1 MKIETLHSMW
11 NSSSA
16 CDLDYCEQGEQDP
29 MGVLPSS
36 AVPLAEVSASMA
48 TSSDVI
54 HVCVALSVLYG
65 LVRVI
70 QRYGAYVFNEAL
82 TPEQRKDRPDDR
94 LVTRIHGAYYDL
106 SSFHHPGGPIA
117 VSLIHRRDGT
127 ALFESHHPFVS
138 RGMLTKILSKYEISK
153 KAYLDGC
160 TPLDPRDTGYYDWE
174 GIDED
179 AFAQELRGHVNDY
192 FRGIAKRKGITLN
205 QAAKATP
212 ARWALIISLMACFFG
227 TLPSFINGNW
237 LFLFMSPVL
246 AWVTAV
252 NYVRSSV
259 CVSLLYTIVHYS
271 NSSSAPTRIIETVQW
286 HDGLHFSLSTD
297 WRVNAWLPYLFPYY
311 SSPWLWYHEHVIGHH
326 AYPNVAHKDPD
337 LAHAPQL
344 MREHGSIKWK
354 PTHASQARWHR
365 VLLVW
370 SVALGI
376 GLSLLNDAKANLKS
390 SYNNVVPYSSLS
402 RPRVIAHVLGRCVYV
417 YMLHLW
423 PFFTMPLWKALI
435 WATVPGAMLSV
446 CFMLNTQ
453 INHLSEACAHA
464 SSPNFYKHQAVT
476 AQNFGNDNLFCYYFS
491 GGLNYQIEH
500 HLFPTVNHCHLPAL
514 SPGIKRIC
522 HKHGVPYNHA
532 TGYCEAFA
540 AHFAHTKSMSVKP
553 PC

>member
-1 MKIETLHSMW
+1 MASVDNTSMW
-11 NSSSA
+11 NSSTACEDPLGFLPPSA
-16 CDLDYCEQGEQDP
+16 A
-29 MGVLPSS
+29 S
-36 AVPLAEVSASMA
+36 AVHTVPLAEFSTSMAA
-48 TSSDVI
+48 TSSDVL
-54 HVCVALSVLYG
+54 HACVALSVLYG
-65 LVRVI
+65 VVRLV
-70 QRYGAYVFNEAL
+70 QRYGAYLFNEAL
-82 TPEQRKDRPDDR
+82 TPEQRKHRPDDR

-106 SSFHHPGGPIA
+106 TSFHHPGGPIA

-138 RGMLTKILSKYEISK
+138 RGMLNKILSKYEISK

-160 TPLDPRDTGYYDWE
+160 TPLDPRDTSFYNWE

-179 AFAQELRGHVNDY
+179 SFTRELREHVNEY
-192 FRGIAKRKGITLN
+192 FSGIAKRKGITLN

-212 ARWALIISLMACFFG
+212 ARWALIISLMVCFFG
-227 TLPSFINGNW
+227 TLPSFVNGDW
-237 LFLFMSPVL
+237 VFFFISPIL

-252 NYVRSSV
+252 NY
-259 CVSLLYTIVHYS
+259 
-271 NSSSAPTRIIETVQW
+271 W

-326 AYPNVAHKDPD
+326 AYPNVAHRDPD

-354 PTHASQARWHR
+354 PTHGNQARWHR
-365 VLLVW
+365 VLFVW

-402 RPRVIAHVLGRCVYV
+402 RPRMIIHILGRFVYV

-464 SSPNFYKHQAVT
+464 SSPNFYKHQVIT
-476 AQNFGNDNLFCYYFS
+476 AQNFGNGSLFCYYFS

-522 HKHGVPYNHA
+522 QKHGVPYNHA
-532 TGYCEAFA
+532 TGYCEAFSS
-540 AHFAHTKSMSVKP
+540 HFAHTKSMSVKP
-553 PC
+553 SCDQ